1 MIILFFFQL
10 QYKLN
15 DTKTARKTSISVIDA
30 YIVHQRSVSTSS
42 LVKINIEKYLMYFQ
56 YCFFLQTISPVTLDN
71 NNETVIIITQPDID
85 SKVNSTNQLIIS
97 LMLRYALECAK
108 NCQRNLQESI
118 FQKIFYS
125 LELPVNTCK

>member
-42 LVKINIEKYLMYFQ
+42 LVKINIEKYLMYLQ

-97 LMLRYALECAK
+97 LMLRYALECVK
-108 NCQRNLQESI
+108 NCQLNLQ
-118 FQKIFYS
+118 
-125 LELPVNTCK
+125 

>member
-1 MIILFFFQL
+1 M
-10 QYKLN
+10 
-15 DTKTARKTSISVIDA
+15 
-30 YIVHQRSVSTSS
+30 
-42 LVKINIEKYLMYFQ
+42 
-56 YCFFLQTISPVTLDN
+56 QTISPVTLDN

-108 NCQRNLQESI
+108 KCQRNLQESI